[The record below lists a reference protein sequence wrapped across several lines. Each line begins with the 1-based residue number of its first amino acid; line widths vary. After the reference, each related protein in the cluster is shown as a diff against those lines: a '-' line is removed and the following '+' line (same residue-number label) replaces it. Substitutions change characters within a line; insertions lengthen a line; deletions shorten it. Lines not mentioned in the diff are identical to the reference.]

1 MKEEQFAQCMSRIAK
16 GDKDA
21 LREIYEEYMGYLYSV
36 VYGVLGHRETAE
48 DVTSEVFLRIWNT
61 ADKFKPGG
69 GHKAYLATIARNMA
83 IDELR
88 KHKREVLMSGDTTDE
103 DDSGG
108 PDEIGRAASEDTGP
122 EEEVIQDMSLKEAL
136 DKLKPAEREVVSM
149 KILSEMTFQ
158 EISNALQIPMGTV
171 TWRYQAAIKKLK
183 RCGYE

>member
-21 LREIYEEYMGYLYSV
+21 LREIYVEYMGYLYSV

-108 PDEIGRAASEDTGP
+108 PDEIGRAASDDTGP

-136 DKLKPAEREVVSM
+136 DRLKPAEREVVSM

>member
-1 MKEEQFAQCMSRIAK
+1 MKEEQFAQCMQRIAK

-21 LREIYEEYMGYLYSV
+21 LREIYEEYLAYLYSV
-36 VYGVLGHRETAE
+36 VYGVLGHKETAE

-88 KHKREVLMSGDTTDE
+88 KHKREVLMSGDTDPE

-108 PDEIGRAASEDTGP
+108 ADEIGRAASGDTGP
-122 EEEVIQDMSLKEAL
+122 EDEVIEDMSLKEAL
-136 DKLKPAEREVVSM
+136 DQLKPAEREVVSM

-158 EISNALQIPMGTV
+158 EISNVLNIPMGTV

>member
-61 ADKFKPGG
+61 ADKFKAGG

-108 PDEIGRAASEDTGP
+108 PDEIGRAASDDTGP

>member
-1 MKEEQFAQCMSRIAK
+1 
-16 GDKDA
+16 
-21 LREIYEEYMGYLYSV
+21 
-36 VYGVLGHRETAE
+36 
-48 DVTSEVFLRIWNT
+48 
-61 ADKFKPGG
+61 
-69 GHKAYLATIARNMA
+69 
-83 IDELR
+83 
-88 KHKREVLMSGDTTDE
+88 MSGDTTDE

>member
-1 MKEEQFAQCMSRIAK
+1 MKEEQFAQCMKRIAG

-21 LREIYEEYMGYLYSV
+21 LREIYEEYLGYLYSV
-36 VYGVLGHRETAE
+36 VYGVLGHKETAE
-48 DVTSEVFLRIWNT
+48 DVTSDVFLRIWNT

-88 KHKREVLMSGDTTDE
+88 KRRREVLMSGDTGDE
-103 DDSGG
+103 DDSG
-108 PDEIGRAASEDTGP
+108 PDEIGRAAAEETGP
-122 EEEVIQDMSLKEAL
+122 EEEVIEDMSLKAAL
-136 DKLKPAEREVVSM
+136 DTLKPAEREVVSM

-158 EISNALQIPMGTV
+158 EIANALQIPMGTV

>member
-108 PDEIGRAASEDTGP
+108 PDEIGRAASDDTGP

>member
-1 MKEEQFAQCMSRIAK
+1 MKEEQFAQCMKRIAG

-21 LREIYEEYMGYLYSV
+21 LREIYEEYLGYLYSV
-36 VYGVLGHRETAE
+36 VYGVLGHKETAE
-48 DVTSEVFLRIWNT
+48 DVTSDVFLRIWNT

-88 KHKREVLMSGDTTDE
+88 KRRREVLMSGDTGDE
-103 DDSGG
+103 DDSG
-108 PDEIGRAASEDTGP
+108 PDEIGRAASEETGP
-122 EEEVIQDMSLKEAL
+122 EEEVVEDMSIKAAL
-136 DKLKPAEREVVSM
+136 DTLKPAEREVVSM

-158 EISNALQIPMGTV
+158 EIANALQIPMGTV

>member
-1 MKEEQFAQCMSRIAK
+1 MKEEQFAQCMVRIASK
-16 GDKDA
+16 DKDA
-21 LREIYEEYMGYLYSV
+21 LREIYEEYLGYIYSV
-36 VYGVLGHRETAE
+36 VYGVLGHKENAE
-48 DVTSEVFLRIWNT
+48 DVASEVFLRIWNT
-61 ADKFKPGG
+61 ADKFKPGS

-88 KHKREVLMSGDTTDE
+88 KHKREVLMSGDTDPE

-108 PDEIGRAASEDTGP
+108 VDDIGRAASDDTGP
-122 EEEVIQDMSLKEAL
+122 EDEVIENVSLKEAL

-158 EISNALQIPMGTV
+158 EISNALNIPMGTV

>member
-1 MKEEQFAQCMSRIAK
+1 MKEEQFAQCMQRIAA
-16 GDKDA
+16 GDKNA
-21 LREIYEEYMGYLYSV
+21 LREIYEEYLAYLYSV
-36 VYGVLGHRETAE
+36 VYGVLGHKETAE

-88 KHKREVLMSGDTTDE
+88 KRKREVLMSGNTEDE

-108 PDEIGRAASEDTGP
+108 VDDIGRAASEETGP
-122 EEEVIQDMSLKEAL
+122 EEQVIEDVSLKEAL

-158 EISNALQIPMGTV
+158 EISDTLGIPMGTV